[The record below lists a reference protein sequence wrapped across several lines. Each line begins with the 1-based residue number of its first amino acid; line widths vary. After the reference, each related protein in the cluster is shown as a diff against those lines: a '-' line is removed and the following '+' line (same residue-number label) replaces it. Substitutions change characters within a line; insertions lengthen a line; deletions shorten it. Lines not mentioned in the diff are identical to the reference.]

1 MAVNSLKNYLH
12 VDKPWGAFDQY
23 TLNEPATVK
32 IITIKSGGKTSLQ
45 SHTQRLEF
53 WVALDGGLI
62 FTINNQEIL
71 PKVGEW
77 AFVPV
82 SGKHRVAYVGEGQ
95 ARFLEISFGHFDE
108 EDITR
113 YQDDYQR
120 K

>member
-1 MAVNSLKNYLH
+1 MAANPLKNYLH

-23 TLNEPATVK
+23 TLNEPSTVK
-32 IITIKSGGKTSLQ
+32 ILTIKSGGRTSLQ

-53 WVALDGGLI
+53 WLAIDKGLI
-62 FTINNQEIL
+62 FTIEDQEIR
-71 PKVGEW
+71 PQVGEW
-77 AFVPV
+77 VFVPL
-82 SGKHRVAYVGEGQ
+82 GARHRAAYEGSGQ
-95 ARFLEISFGHFDE
+95 ARYLEISFGHFDE